1 MLVWCQFF
9 YSFIKDIAVN
19 AELLVANSLTLVPK
33 CCLVDVV
40 AERQKFDLGERLLPL
55 APCTWELKKIN
66 KYKKSSPSVKSLT
79 LKRGFSHL
87 RHGNQ
92 K

>member
-1 MLVWCQFF
+1 MLVWCQFL

-55 APCTWELKKIN
+55 APCTWELKK
-66 KYKKSSPSVKSLT
+66 K
-79 LKRGFSHL
+79 
-87 RHGNQ
+87 
-92 K
+92 

>member
-1 MLVWCQFF
+1 MPIF

-55 APCTWELKKIN
+55 APCTWELKK
-66 KYKKSSPSVKSLT
+66 K
-79 LKRGFSHL
+79 
-87 RHGNQ
+87 
-92 K
+92 

>member
-1 MLVWCQFF
+1 MPIF

-40 AERQKFDLGERLLPL
+40 AERQKFDLGERILPL
-55 APCTWELKKIN
+55 APRESKM
-66 KYKKSSPSVKSLT
+66 
-79 LKRGFSHL
+79 KRFFL
-87 RHGNQ
+87 EN
-92 K
+92 

>member
-40 AERQKFDLGERLLPL
+40 AERQKFDLGLLGERLLPL
-55 APCTWELKKIN
+55 APCTWELKIKNKNKI
-66 KYKKSSPSVKSLT
+66 
-79 LKRGFSHL
+79 
-87 RHGNQ
+87 
-92 K
+92 